1 MQEKDAGCELLWLTN
16 AECLVV
22 VAQNGPRDGQK
33 RRILAA
39 VNEAIATVL
48 QMDVVNPNVGAVIL
62 QDS

>member
-1 MQEKDAGCELLWLTN
+1 
-16 AECLVV
+16 V